1 MFCVQ
6 VRLTVGYSVFLNM
19 CNCYFIYGNIP
30 IIPVVCCALRA
41 LRPLSINSEEFP
53 REIKWI
59 SYGVTLLAGL
69 LQSLYSL
76 FSTESSAA
84 YHHPIIYLYK
94 GFSPS

>member
-1 MFCVQ
+1 MICVQ
-6 VRLTVGYSVFLNM
+6 VRLTVGYSVFLNK
-19 CNCYFIYGNIP
+19 CYFIYGNIHNT
-30 IIPVVCCALRA
+30 VATLCCALRA